1 MPSPYSLDLFAAM
14 DVDGRIKPRVLYLEM
29 AAPDTYWGRVPL
41 PESAEVLAGGWR
53 NIGGGRVHWN
63 PGAIAAIRH
72 SQPDLVVISGYSS
85 LTSQFVMR
93 WLRWKQIPWVFWGEI
108 PGMRT
113 LGRLG
118 RFVRSFAQR
127 PVFAADAIAAI
138 GSRAVDE
145 YRQLARP
152 GCDVVNIPYHT
163 DLGPFLDLPPH
174 KSAEKVRVLYCGQLI
189 ERKGLHV
196 LIDAFLETAEKFPH
210 LELQLVGEG
219 PLRAV
224 LAEHVPARF
233 KNRVLFAGF
242 QPVDQ
247 LPAFFGESDVFVLP
261 SLHDG
266 WGVVVNQALAA
277 GLPIICSSSVGAAV
291 DLVAPNQ
298 NGYLIPPDD
307 RDALANALRSLASD
321 PSRRTAFGR
330 HSRASALEWLPSRGV
345 ERWVELAERVLKR
358 RVSTAAQPLKS

>member
-14 DVDGRIKPRVLYLEM
+14 EVDGRIKPRVLYLEM

-72 SQPDLVVISGYSS
+72 SQPDLAVISGYSS

-93 WLRWKQIPWVFWGEI
+93 WLRWKSIPWIFWGEV
-108 PGMRT
+108 PGMRA

-118 RFVRSFAQR
+118 HLVRSFAQR

-145 YRQLARP
+145 YRRLARP

-163 DLGPFLDLPPH
+163 DLGPFLNLPLHEPA
-174 KSAEKVRVLYCGQLI
+174 KRVRILYCGQLI

-196 LIDAFLETAEKFPH
+196 LIDAFAAIANEFPH
-210 LELQLVGEG
+210 LELQFIGEG
-219 PLRAV
+219 PLRAA
-224 LAEHVPARF
+224 LAEQVPARL

-242 QPVDQ
+242 QPVDR
-247 LPAFFGESDVFVLP
+247 LPAFFGEADVFVLP

-291 DLVAPNQ
+291 DLVTPNQ
-298 NGYLIPPDD
+298 NGSIVQPENRAD
-307 RDALANALRSLASD
+307 LANALRSLASD
-321 PSRRTAFGR
+321 PSRRTAYGR
-330 HSRASALEWLPSRGV
+330 HSRTLAFEWLPSRGV
-345 ERWVELAERVLKR
+345 DRWVELADRVLKR
-358 RVSTAAQPLKS
+358 RVPTGAQPLKS